1 MHHNYNII
9 AILHIIFIYIVSE
22 IYIFIWFCI
31 FLASFFSTFR
41 APFGIAY
48 KAVLLMKYSLSFCLW
63 WRVFIS
69 SSFLKN
75 ILTRYN
81 NLGYQWGFFSTLNT
95 SFHSLLVYKVSA
107 EKSDDIL
114 MEIPLYIMLFSCYFQ
129 KSVFVLE
136 FWIFSYYVS
145 WFILLW
151 FYHHGTFRVSEWIWM
166 SIYLPRLGNFSAII
180 SLNKFS
186 TFFLCVLF
194 GTPIM
199 CVLIFL

>member
-1 MHHNYNII
+1 MSKLKSGLCTTIT
-9 AILHIIFIYIVSE
+9 ILLQYCILYLSILSVRFIFSYDFV
-22 IYIFIWFCI
+22 YFQH
-31 FLASFFSTFR
+31 LFFSTLR

-48 KAVLLMKYSLSFCLW
+48 KAVLLMKYCLSFCLW

-136 FWIFSYYVS
+136 F
-145 WFILLW
+145 
-151 FYHHGTFRVSEWIWM
+151 
-166 SIYLPRLGNFSAII
+166 
-180 SLNKFS
+180 
-186 TFFLCVLF
+186 
-194 GTPIM
+194 
-199 CVLIFL
+199 